1 MATTGDE
8 GHEHQCDRSEAG
20 GAGRSEPR
28 GGPAPTRSL
37 PARLRR
43 VYRERTG
50 RSERA
55 LLLSWTAFG
64 VTFGTVRVITH
75 ALRRRDTISGGSG
88 GIVIAGRHLHHYNLG
103 ILTLAIVGG
112 IAVRGEETRRQHPAF
127 AWAYGTGV
135 ALIVDELALLLDLSD
150 VYWAN
155 DGRVS
160 VDAAV
165 GTIAVGGVVL
175 AAVPFWSGAA
185 HEVARTLPGV
195 P

>member
-1 MATTGDE
+1 MVSDNTNSEYPSGRGDGTE
-8 GHEHQCDRSEAG
+8 SGASAGSRSRRA
-20 GAGRSEPR
+20 S
-28 GGPAPTRSL
+28 TRSL

-43 VYRERTG
+43 VYSERTG

-64 VTFGTVRVITH
+64 VTFGTARVTTH
-75 ALRRRDTISGGSG
+75 ALRRRDRVSGGSG
-88 GIVIAGRHLHHYNLG
+88 GIVIAGRHLHHYNIG
-103 ILTLAIVGG
+103 ILTLMIVGG
-112 IAVRGEETRRQHPAF
+112 IAVHGEQARRRHPVMSCS
-127 AWAYGTGV
+127 YGVGM

-165 GTIAVGGVVL
+165 GLIAVGGTLL

-185 HEVARTLPGV
+185 REVARTRPRG
-195 P
+195 